1 MTRAFEKIAYTD
13 SVKAAQQRYGSRY
26 DGVDRGEERQ
36 DHLSEYE
43 IDFLAERDSFYMA
56 STGKSVGKN
65 GDESGW
71 PYIQHR
77 GGPKGF
83 LKVLDDKTIG
93 FADFKGNRQYI
104 SVGNLNADNRVSL
117 FIMDYPKRRRLK
129 IWARAR
135 VVDESTDADL
145 VAKLAVT
152 GYQARV
158 ERGIVLSIEALDWN
172 CPQHIT
178 SRFSEEEIRQIVIP
192 LLEENRALKAKLAQL
207 AEHID

>member
-26 DGVDRGEERQ
+26 DGVDRGEQRQ
-36 DHLSEYE
+36 DRLSGYE
-43 IDFLAERDSFYMA
+43 SDFLAERDSFYMA
-56 STGKSVGKN
+56 STGKSGGEK
-65 GDESGW
+65 GW
-71 PYIQHR
+71 PYMQHR

-104 SVGNLNADNRVSL
+104 SLGNLNADNRVCL
-117 FIMDYPKRRRLK
+117 FIMDYPNQRRLK
-129 IWARAR
+129 IWARAQ

-145 VAKLAVT
+145 VAKLAVP

-158 ERGIVLSIEALDWN
+158 ERGIVLTVEALDWN

-178 SRFSEEEIRQIVIP
+178 PRFSEEEIRQMVMP
-192 LLEENRALKAKLAQL
+192 LLQENRELKAKLAQV
-207 AEHID
+207 AEHN